1 MPTVSASAIVTLGPA
16 LFAALVGIAVLLGAV
31 AVRPGKPSSDKQ
43 RLTDYAGGPA
53 ARRNDLQATGLARRL
68 VLPPLRRFVRWLA
81 RRLPV
86 ARVEDARQK
95 LVQAGNPYNMSA
107 IDFMGLRVLMGIVLG
122 VLGFVVSSRSQS
134 LSNGML
140 MGLVLAGLGYLLP
153 SLWLGSQIRKRRK
166 EITRRLPDALDMLT
180 ISVEAGLAFE
190 SAMLRVAERW
200 DNALTREL
208 RRTVLE
214 MRVGTP
220 RDQALRRLTMRAD
233 VPELRTFVAVLIQSA
248 QLGVSIADVLHS
260 QAALIREKR
269 RQRIEQLAHEAS
281 IKMLFPLV
289 FLVFP
294 ALFVFILGP
303 SIPRIL
309 QALGAA
315 SGG

>member
-220 RDQALRRLTMRAD
+220 RD
-233 VPELRTFVAVLIQSA
+233 
-248 QLGVSIADVLHS
+248 
-260 QAALIREKR
+260 
-269 RQRIEQLAHEAS
+269 
-281 IKMLFPLV
+281 
-289 FLVFP
+289 
-294 ALFVFILGP
+294 
-303 SIPRIL
+303 
-309 QALGAA
+309 
-315 SGG
+315 

>member
-1 MPTVSASAIVTLGPA
+1 MSASAIVTLGPA

>member
-1 MPTVSASAIVTLGPA
+1 MSASAIVTLCPA
-16 LFAALVGIAVLLGAV
+16 LFAALFGIAVLLGAV

-140 MGLVLAGLGYLLP
+140 MGLVLAG
-153 SLWLGSQIRKRRK
+153 WLS
-166 EITRRLPDALDMLT
+166 
-180 ISVEAGLAFE
+180 
-190 SAMLRVAERW
+190 
-200 DNALTREL
+200 
-208 RRTVLE
+208 
-214 MRVGTP
+214 
-220 RDQALRRLTMRAD
+220 
-233 VPELRTFVAVLIQSA
+233 
-248 QLGVSIADVLHS
+248 
-260 QAALIREKR
+260 AALAVVGQPDPQAPQRDHASSAR
-269 RQRIEQLAHEAS
+269 RARHAHH
-281 IKMLFPLV
+281 
-289 FLVFP
+289 
-294 ALFVFILGP
+294 LG
-303 SIPRIL
+303 R
-309 QALGAA
+309 
-315 SGG
+315 GGPGV

>member
-1 MPTVSASAIVTLGPA
+1 VSASAIVTLGPA

>member
-1 MPTVSASAIVTLGPA
+1 MSASAIVTVGPA
-16 LFAALVGIAVLLGAV
+16 IFAALIALVVMFGAL
-31 AVRPGKPSSDKQ
+31 AIRPGRPSTDKQ
-43 RLTDYAGGPA
+43 RLEAYAGQRPA
-53 ARRNDLQATGLARRL
+53 RDQDLQTTGLLRRL
-68 VLPPLRRFVRWLA
+68 VVPPFRRFVRWLA

-95 LVQAGNPYNMSA
+95 LVQAGNPYNLSA

-122 VLGFVVSSRSQS
+122 ALGFAVSARTRT
-134 LSNGML
+134 LSNGLL

-153 SLWLGSQIRKRRK
+153 SLWLGSKIRQRRK

-220 RDQALRRLTMRAD
+220 RDQALQRLTTRAD

-309 QALGAA
+309 QTLGAA

>member
-1 MPTVSASAIVTLGPA
+1 
-16 LFAALVGIAVLLGAV
+16 
-31 AVRPGKPSSDKQ
+31 
-43 RLTDYAGGPA
+43 
-53 ARRNDLQATGLARRL
+53 
-68 VLPPLRRFVRWLA
+68 
-81 RRLPV
+81 
-86 ARVEDARQK
+86 
-95 LVQAGNPYNMSA
+95 
-107 IDFMGLRVLMGIVLG
+107 
-122 VLGFVVSSRSQS
+122 
-134 LSNGML
+134 
-140 MGLVLAGLGYLLP
+140 
-153 SLWLGSQIRKRRK
+153 
-166 EITRRLPDALDMLT
+166 MLT

>member
-1 MPTVSASAIVTLGPA
+1 MV
-16 LFAALVGIAVLLGAV
+16 F
-31 AVRPGKPSSDKQ
+31 
-43 RLTDYAGGPA
+43 
-53 ARRNDLQATGLARRL
+53 
-68 VLPPLRRFVRWLA
+68 
-81 RRLPV
+81 
-86 ARVEDARQK
+86 
-95 LVQAGNPYNMSA
+95 
-107 IDFMGLRVLMGIVLG
+107 G
-122 VLGFVVSSRSQS
+122 VLGFVVSTRVQTVT
-134 LSNGML
+134 NGL
-140 MGLVLAGLGYLLP
+140 VMGLMLAPIGYVLP
-153 SLWLGSQIRKRRK
+153 NLWLSRRIRERRK
-166 EITRRLPDALDMLT
+166 EIERRLPDALDMLT

-220 RDQALRRLTMRAD
+220 RDEALRRLAGRAD
-233 VPELRTFVAVLIQSA
+233 VPSLQTFVAVLIQST

-260 QAALIREKR
+260 QAALIRQR
-269 RQRIEQLAHEAS
+269 RKQRVEQLAHEAS

-289 FLVFP
+289 FMVFP

-309 QALGAA
+309 EVLRGV

>member
-1 MPTVSASAIVTLGPA
+1 MSASAIVTLGPA

-53 ARRNDLQATGLARRL
+53 ARRNDLQAMGLARRL